1 MLLIKTTTLTIQNL
15 NNKDVSKLLY
25 HSSWNPGITFY
36 MCRCIYNCCSFVFS
50 SLRSYFYGVFMLPL
64 CSYCFVDP
72 VLWDNSIPRNL
83 LSATY
88 YIHAGVVT
96 VCVILYI
103 FCFCFLYYYYYYK
116 FFVYFCVLFFFF
128 CVFYSSNLT
137 SCHAANVNQVFVFD
151 LLAAKFLCDCSRF
164 LTSYLYN
171 MYHKVDNG

>member
-1 MLLIKTTTLTIQNL
+1 MLTTCTMQIHHLFFFFSYLWVLL
-15 NNKDVSKLLY
+15 NCVLFCTRNYY
-25 HSSWNPGITFY
+25 HALQFK

-50 SLRSYFYGVFMLPL
+50 SLRSHFYGVFMLPL

-88 YIHAGVVT
+88 YIQHAGEGT
-96 VCVILYI
+96 VCITLYI
-103 FCFCFLYYYYYYK
+103 LCFCVLYYYYYYT

-137 SCHAANVNQVFVFD
+137 SCHAANYGV
-151 LLAAKFLCDCSRF
+151 
-164 LTSYLYN
+164 
-171 MYHKVDNG
+171 